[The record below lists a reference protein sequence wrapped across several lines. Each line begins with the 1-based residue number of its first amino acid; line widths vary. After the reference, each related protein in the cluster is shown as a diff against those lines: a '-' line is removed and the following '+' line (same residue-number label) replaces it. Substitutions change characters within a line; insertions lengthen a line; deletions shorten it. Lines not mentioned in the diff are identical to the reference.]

1 MTENDILNALREAY
15 QRAGTQTALAQV
27 AGVSQGRIADYL
39 NGRCSIGNM
48 SVATLLKIFPDIKI
62 DFFGE
67 KTGNDESD
75 LRRTMYLCQ
84 RSHVGYYAGDP
95 LLCRDRSGRRY
106 RHRPGSAS
114 RGDRAKCGRTAASR
128 PALARRLAG
137 S

>member
-1 MTENDILNALREAY
+1 MTGNEILNALREAY
-15 QRAGTQTALAQV
+15 QRAGTQTALAQL

-75 LRRTMYLCQ
+75 LRRAMYLEIFDGLSAEDQMRCLAMASSSRAQ
-84 RSHVGYYAGDP
+84 NRETIFSSNGHHTF
-95 LLCRDRSGRRY
+95 LLC
-106 RHRPGSAS
+106 HRILYSIS
-114 RGDRAKCGRTAASR
+114 RKKV
-128 PALARRLAG
+128 
-137 S
+137 

>member
-15 QRAGTQTALAQV
+15 QRAGTQTALAQL

-75 LRRTMYLCQ
+75 LRRAMYLEIFD
-84 RSHVGYYAGDP
+84 G
-95 LLCRDRSGRRY
+95 L
-106 RHRPGSAS
+106 SAEDQM
-114 RGDRAKCGRTAASR
+114 RC
-128 PALARRLAG
+128 LAMVIANFPDKIKAEMKK
-137 S
+137 